1 MLEYLM
7 NVSTK
12 QQVLYSSFN
21 RFPYLPSS
29 LSLCFI
35 FSIPTTLQLLVF
47 DHSVNQEKNYV
58 CEFALVN

>member
-1 MLEYLM
+1 
-7 NVSTK
+7 
-12 QQVLYSSFN
+12 
-21 RFPYLPSS
+21 

-47 DHSVNQEKNYV
+47 DHPVNQEKNYV

>member
-21 RFPYLPSS
+21 LISIFAIIFESM
-29 LSLCFI
+29 FI

-47 DHSVNQEKNYV
+47 DHPVNQEKNYV